1 MSPKDGRARGA
12 SRELQTTRIYLYL
25 HKHIVD
31 STIWRADKMRENS
44 LFAIK
49 IYSASLF
56 AIEKVFFP
64 NLPLR

>member
-1 MSPKDGRARGA
+1 MSALESD
-12 SRELQTTRIYLYL
+12 EYLL
-25 HKHIVD
+25 V
-31 STIWRADKMRENS
+31 TLGENS

-64 NLPLR
+64 NLPLS